1 MNIQCKRCDSIKCVK
16 SGIVSNKQRYRCK
29 ECKHH
34 FTLGDGRLKEST
46 AVKKALAVLLYT
58 TARTSFRR
66 IGKILN
72 VDHSLVYRWI
82 REAAES
88 LPESVVANDITEV
101 ELDEMW
107 HFIKDKKTA
116 NSGLSKQLTVVQGE
130 PLRGL
135 QFEAKTCFKPR
146 G

>member
-1 MNIQCKRCDSIKCVK
+1 MA
-16 SGIVSNKQRYRCK
+16 SNKQRYRCK
-29 ECKHH
+29 GCSYH

-46 AVKKALAVLLYT
+46 AVKKALAVLLYA

-82 REAAES
+82 RETAES
-88 LPESVVANDITEV
+88 LPEPAVANDITEV

-116 NSGLSKQLTVVQGE
+116 SFGLSKQLTVIQGE
-130 PLRGL
+130 PLHGL
-135 QFEAKTCFKPR
+135 QVIVMLKRSESFTKNSNI
-146 G
+146 